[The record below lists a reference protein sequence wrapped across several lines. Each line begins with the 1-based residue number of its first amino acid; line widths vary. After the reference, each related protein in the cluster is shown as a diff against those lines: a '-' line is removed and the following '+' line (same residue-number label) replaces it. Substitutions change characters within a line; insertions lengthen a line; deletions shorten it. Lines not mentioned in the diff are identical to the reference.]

1 MQASAGYEVI
11 LEAGVDRI
19 REHSILLTEGL
30 KEDLIERGFVINSPH
45 DPAERGGTLA
55 VGLAE
60 DEDNACFVQALAAR
74 DVLVD
79 QRPEMGVRVS
89 PHFYTTQ
96 EELSAFAEHMS
107 ELRAS
112 GSWRDHMNEISAY

>member
-1 MQASAGYEVI
+1 ME
-11 LEAGVDRI
+11 RI

-30 KEDLIERGFVINSPH
+30 REDLTERGFQINSPH

-55 VGLAE
+55 VGLSE

-74 DVLVD
+74 EVLVD

-107 ELRAS
+107 ELRS
-112 GSWRDHMNEISAY
+112 TGSWRDHMNEKSAY